1 MDYKSCNS
9 KRSSSLPSIQ
19 KLTLQHEEVA
29 SEVPDDLRDIPDIV
43 VETLELDKTS
53 PDDLQDRD
61 TPLLTFR
68 YFLLSIL
75 FVIPGALMDTMN
87 SFRTTSAPYGVLV
100 VQILSYPLGEW
111 LSQVLPHRVINLGL
125 FIFR

>member
-87 SFRTTSAPYGVLV
+87 SFRTTSAPYGVLSL
-100 VQILSYPLGEW
+100 I
-111 LSQVLPHRVINLGL
+111 HI
-125 FIFR
+125 